1 MGNIKKKYKPKQQ
14 NVTKLQEYL
23 RNLNNKTTKKVLY

>member
-1 MGNIKKKYKPKQQ
+1 MGNIKKKYKHKQQ

-23 RNLNNKTTKKVLY
+23 RKLNNKTTKKVLY